1 MHAEHLVQSWDTVGV
16 QKLVT
21 IIIMPTNLQE
31 FVEPYQHWKIE
42 EMPKVNDNTLET
54 SAINLFVNF

>member
-16 QKLVT
+16 QKPVT

-31 FVEPYQHWKIE
+31 FVELYQHWKIE